1 MGPLQSERVPHAVA
15 GGKVYVNTIRVLV
28 ADAHCCVREGVKA
41 ILNVTGEAGPI
52 AVHGVQHLFHPPA
65 RLQAWPDADRR
76 SKLVFITRDLERKVL
91 EESLASYRD
100 QAKRAANA
108 AAPN

>member
-1 MGPLQSERVPHAVA
+1 
-15 GGKVYVNTIRVLV
+15 
-28 ADAHCCVREGVKA
+28 
-41 ILNVTGEAGPI
+41 
-52 AVHGVQHLFHPPA
+52 VQHLFHPPA

-100 QAKRAANA
+100 QAKRAVSA
-108 AAPN
+108 AAPT